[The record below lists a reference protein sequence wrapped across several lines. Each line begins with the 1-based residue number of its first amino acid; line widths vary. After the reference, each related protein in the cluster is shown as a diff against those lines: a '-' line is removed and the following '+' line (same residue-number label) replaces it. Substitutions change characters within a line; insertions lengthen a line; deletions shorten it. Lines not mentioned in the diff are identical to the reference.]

1 MTRLLVFSDIHG
13 AIPAVEALVAAEG
26 RDFDG
31 AIVAGDIGD
40 PAEAFFRALELIGCP
55 VFYVYG
61 NWDHGLEY
69 DRVFNDR
76 AAHLHG
82 TIAAVGDLQL
92 VGFSGCE
99 IQWGKNPTWIAL
111 RCEVD
116 HAHRSILEQLADA
129 EAADERH
136 QQRIDEACDA
146 ELEAIRGKALDKRRR
161 SYKARL
167 KAVERKRQRLQSREC
182 CREDRVLDSP
192 EYGRYLAAK
201 YEAVRAVA
209 SRNRAEVTARI
220 RGACDP
226 ARTILVSH
234 ERLYRLPEDVPGL
247 GAHFFGHRHG
257 FKVTLQRGTTF
268 VNVSALDPL
277 SFGGA
282 HYGVVEWTESSGF
295 HVTMKKLS
303 RRRALMRSCLYYRN
317 GIPAM
322 MSGSTG
328 IREGV

>member
-31 AIVAGDIGD
+31 VVVAGDIGD
-40 PAEAFFRALELIGCP
+40 PPMEFFRALEPMGCP

-76 AAHLHG
+76 SAHLHG
-82 TIAAVGDLQL
+82 KVAGVGDLQL

-99 IQWGKNPTWIAL
+99 IQWGKNPTWVAL

-116 HAHRSILEQLADA
+116 HAHRAVLERLAEA

-136 QQRIDEACDA
+136 RQRINEACDA
-146 ELEAIRGKALDKRRR
+146 ELEAVRSKARDKRRR

-167 KAVERKRQRLQSREC
+167 KAVEWKRWRLQNRDC
-182 CREDRVLDSP
+182 CRQERVLDSP
-192 EYGRYLAAK
+192 GYGRYLAAK

-209 SRNRAEVTARI
+209 SENRAEVTARI
-220 RGACDP
+220 RGDCDP

-257 FKVTLQRGTTF
+257 FKVTSQHGTVF
-268 VNVSALDPL
+268 VNVSALDP
-277 SFGGA
+277 FEGA

-295 HVTMKKLS
+295 SVTAKNLPG
-303 RRRALMRSCLYYRN
+303 RRALMRSCFYYRN
-317 GIPAM
+317 PEPPSQG
-322 MSGSTG
+322 G
-328 IREGV
+328 